1 MTESMTDSKDI
12 FDATVLHTQQPEQ
25 DLKNE
30 MEQDLESI
38 SEQRQ
43 SSQDELLTPALTIEE
58 AARILGKSPRALER
72 SILGKWGNK
81 LPDGWVAKRITIDGQ
96 EEWRVIPPPTF
107 KVRQR
112 SHDESPES
120 RLTSAAAD
128 VLAEL
133 LPESLQ
139 DLLPGLPFNLD
150 KLAQSNR
157 SACKTTVSE
166 LGETTIIIDRSDEVE
181 RLLREVVTVHK
192 ALAEETRQHIEDL
205 RLLAEMNRSVRLL
218 ETNAS
223 EASKLRSELEEAQ
236 RELIGFKKQYQEFLS
251 LPWWKR
257 IFKRSL

>member
-1 MTESMTDSKDI
+1 MTDSKDI
-12 FDATVLHTQQPEQ
+12 LDPPALAEPHEDVEVEEELTL
-25 DLKNE
+25 
-30 MEQDLESI
+30 
-38 SEQRQ
+38 EQRQ
-43 SSQDELLTPALTIEE
+43 SAADELLTPALTIEE

-81 LPDGWVAKRITIDGQ
+81 LPDGWMAKKITIDGQ
-96 EEWRVIPPPTF
+96 QEWRVIPPATF

-112 SHDESPES
+112 HHEENNSPES
-120 RLTSAAAD
+120 RLTSAAAE

-139 DLLPGLPFNLD
+139 DLLPALPFNLD
-150 KLAQSNR
+150 KLAQPNR
-157 SACKTTVSE
+157 TACKTSVSE

-223 EASKLRSELEEAQ
+223 EASKLRADLEEAQ
-236 RELIGFKKQYQEFLS
+236 RELVNFKKQYQDFLG

-257 IFKRSL
+257 IFKRSP